1 MTCDDVE
8 PLVEAYVDGELD
20 LERALAVETHVAGCA
35 ACAARLE
42 RTRALARTMKAA
54 PYFRAPEAL
63 AQRVRATIPAA
74 SATVQPRR
82 PDATRRRQ
90 QSWWPWL
97 IPVASAAVVIVAV
110 AAGLLFLRA
119 APDDVTMQAVVE
131 GHVRSLMADHL
142 TDVISS
148 DRHTV
153 KPWFAGRIDF
163 SPTVVDLESE
173 GFPLVGGR
181 MDYIDRHAAAALIY
195 KRREHVINVFVWP
208 ASGGSAT
215 HATRSDGRG
224 YHVVYW
230 TNGGV
235 AIWVVSDLALD
246 ELETFAQKLDAATR
260 H

>member
-8 PLVEAYVDGELD
+8 PLVDAYVDGELD
-20 LERALAVETHVAGCA
+20 FERALAVETHVAGCA

-42 RTRALARTMKAA
+42 RARTLARTMKTA
-54 PYFRAPEAL
+54 PYFRAPEVLAL
-63 AQRVRATIPAA
+63 RVRATTAAA
-74 SATVQPRR
+74 SATVQTRR
-82 PDATRRRQ
+82 PDAGRGRQ
-90 QSWWPWL
+90 LRWWPWL
-97 IPVASAAVVIVAV
+97 IPVASAAVVVLAV
-110 AAGLLFLRA
+110 AGLLSRRA
-119 APDDVTMQAVVE
+119 TPDDVTMQAVIE

-181 MDYIDRHAAAALIY
+181 LDYIDHHAAAALIY

-208 ASGGSAT
+208 ASGGVPT

-224 YHVVYW
+224 YHVVFW
-230 TNGGV
+230 TTDGL
-235 AIWVVSDLALD
+235 AIWVVSDLAVD
-246 ELETFAQKLDAATR
+246 ELDAFAQKLDAAIR

>member
-1 MTCDDVE
+1 MTCDGVE

-20 LERALAVETHVAGCA
+20 VERALAVEAHVAGCT

-42 RTRALARTMKAA
+42 KTRALARTMKAA

-63 AQRVRATIPAA
+63 AQRVRATTTAA
-74 SATVQPRR
+74 SAPVQPRM
-82 PDATRRRQ
+82 PEATRPRQ
-90 QSWWPWL
+90 QRWWPWL
-97 IPVASAAVVIVAV
+97 IPVASAAVVVLAV
-110 AAGLLFLRA
+110 AGLMFRRT
-119 APDDVTMQAVVE
+119 APDEATMQAVIE

-163 SPTVVDLESE
+163 SPTVPDLASE
-173 GFPLVGGR
+173 GFPLIGGR
-181 MDYIDRHAAAALIY
+181 LDYVDHHAAAALVY

-208 ASGGSAT
+208 ASSGSPT
-215 HATRSDGRG
+215 HATRSDGG
-224 YHVVYW
+224 YHVVSW
-230 TNGGV
+230 THDGV
-235 AIWVVSDLALD
+235 AIWVVSDLAID
-246 ELETFAQKLDAATR
+246 ELDAFAQKLDDASR

>member
-1 MTCDDVE
+1 MTCDGVE
-8 PLVEAYVDGELD
+8 HLVDAYVDGELD
-20 LERALAVETHVAGCA
+20 SERALAVDAHVAGCA

-42 RTRALARTMKAA
+42 RTRALARTMKTA

-63 AQRVRATIPAA
+63 AQRVRATTAAA
-74 SATVQPRR
+74 SATGRPRQ

-90 QSWWPWL
+90 SRWWLWL
-97 IPVASAAVVIVAV
+97 IPVASAAVVLLAV
-110 AAGLLFLRA
+110 GGLVSRRA
-119 APDDVTMQAVVE
+119 APDEVTMEAVID
-131 GHVRSLMADHL
+131 GHVRSLMAEHL

-163 SPTVVDLESE
+163 SPTVADLGSE
-173 GFPLVGGR
+173 GFPLIGGR
-181 MDYIDRHAAAALIY
+181 LDYIDHHAAAALIY
-195 KRREHVINVFVWP
+195 KRRGHVINVFVWP
-208 ASGGSAT
+208 ASGGVPT

-230 TNGGV
+230 TNDGV

-246 ELETFAQKLDAATR
+246 ELDAFAQKLDAATS

>member
-1 MTCDDVE
+1 MTCDAVE
-8 PLVEAYVDGELD
+8 PLVDAYVDGELD
-20 LERALAVETHVAGCA
+20 FEKALAVEAHAAGCA

-42 RTRALARTMKAA
+42 KMRALARTMKTA
-54 PYFRAPEAL
+54 PYFRASAAL
-63 AQRVRATIPAA
+63 AQRVRATTSAA
-74 SATVQPRR
+74 SATGQPRR
-82 PDATRRRQ
+82 PDAARSRQ
-90 QSWWPWL
+90 NRWWPWL
-97 IPVASAAVVIVAV
+97 ISVASAAVVVLAV
-110 AAGLLFLRA
+110 GGLLSRRA
-119 APDDVTMQAVVE
+119 TPDEVTMQAVID
-131 GHVRSLMADHL
+131 GHVRSLMAEHL

-163 SPTVVDLESE
+163 SPAVADLESE
-173 GFPLVGGR
+173 GFPLIGGR
-181 MDYIDRHAAAALIY
+181 LDYIDHHAAAALIY

-208 ASGGSAT
+208 ASDGLPT

-230 TNGGV
+230 TNDGV

-246 ELETFAQKLDAATR
+246 ELDAFAQKLDAATR